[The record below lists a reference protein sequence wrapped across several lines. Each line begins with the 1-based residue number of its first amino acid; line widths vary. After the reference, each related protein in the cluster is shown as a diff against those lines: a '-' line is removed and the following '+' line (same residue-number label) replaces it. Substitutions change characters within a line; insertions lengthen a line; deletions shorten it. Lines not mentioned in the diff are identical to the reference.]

1 MIAIKLLLLP
11 RDTINSFASTTLIPS
26 VLLSNPSLSASLLLL
41 QSLRIGLFINL
52 MSITPFFMEI
62 YKNHF
67 SWFNLLVL
75 LILITQI
82 MFAIFIKPFMALSK
96 PTTWFNCLN
105 KKLWDLNFFFLQ
117 SWYFTFHTFHHFS
130 TIFILAYV
138 DDICVVNSSPTF
150 ISFLMQHH
158 FFHKIPWLYSLFLW
172 HWSYI
177 NTNLTTPHPNQAHTR
192 DLFHYSHLSLC
203 LHLSPQHYHYHGIL
217 SLIMLNTIVSLVLLS
232 TFVLLSMT
240 YNLP

>member
-82 MFAIFIKPFMALSK
+82 MFVIFIKPFMALSK

-105 KKLWDLNFFFLQ
+105 KKLWDLNFIFSKVDTLLFIHSTFSLLYSFWLMWMTFASWILHLHLVHFLCN
-117 SWYFTFHTFHHFS
+117 
-130 TIFILAYV
+130 TIFSIKYLGSIHYFFGIEAT
-138 DDICVVNSSPTF
+138 STPT
-150 ISFLMQHH
+150 
-158 FFHKIPWLYSLFLW
+158 
-172 HWSYI
+172 
-177 NTNLTTPHPNQAHTR
+177 
-192 DLFHYSHLSLC
+192 
-203 LHLSPQHYHYHGIL
+203 
-217 SLIMLNTIVSLVLLS
+217 
-232 TFVLLSMT
+232 
-240 YNLP
+240 